1 MKKIDLAVI
10 GGGSAGMAAALGAH
24 AQGIR
29 NILIFERSPSLGG
42 VLRQCIHTGFGIH
55 RFNEDLTGTEYAK
68 REVDAIREADIPF
81 MTDTTVLEITE
92 NRVITAINTSGLVR
106 YEAGAI
112 VLAMGC
118 RERSRGALLIPGSRP
133 AGILSAGT
141 AQRYMNLEG
150 FRVGTGMVIL
160 GSGNIG
166 LIMARQFALEGA
178 VIHAVVEIMPYSN
191 GLTRNLVQC
200 LEDFNIPIFYNTTV
214 TNIEGEGRLRGVTLA
229 KVDECRRPLLGTEW
243 KILCDTLV
251 LSVGLI
257 PENELTLAA
266 GIPLSETS
274 NGAMVEDSLQTGK
287 KGIFACGN
295 VLHVHDLVDFVS
307 LEGERA
313 GTSAARYIRGEVPE
327 GPLYQVREGPG
338 IRGVVPQFIRGKN
351 RETGRKADGEE
362 EILLR
367 FRPSARYE
375 KCRISLRSEEKIIAS
390 RNCSII
396 TPGEMCEIPVDRNQ
410 IRRDVTLEVTSV

>member
-10 GGGSAGMAAALGAH
+10 GGGSAGMAAALSAY

-42 VLRQCIHTGFGIH
+42 VLRQCIHTGFGLH
-55 RFNEDLTGTEYAK
+55 RFHEDLTGTEYAK
-68 REVDAIREADIPF
+68 REVDAIRKAGIAF
-81 MTDTTVLEITE
+81 MTDTTVLEIGE
-92 NRVITAINTSGLVR
+92 NRSITAVNTGGLVR
-106 YEAGAI
+106 YEAGAV

-160 GSGNIG
+160 GSGDIG
-166 LIMARQFALEGA
+166 LIMARQFTLEGA
-178 VIHAVVEIMPYSN
+178 AVHAVAEIMPYSN

-214 TNIEGEGRLRGVTLA
+214 TRVEGRERLSAVTLA
-229 KVDECRRPLLGTEW
+229 EVDERRRPLPGTER
-243 KILCDTLV
+243 KISCDTLV

-274 NGAMVEDSLQTGK
+274 GGALVEDSLQTGK
-287 KGIFACGN
+287 EGVFACGN
-295 VLHVHDLVDFVS
+295 ALHVNDLVDFVS

-313 GTSAARYIRGEVPE
+313 GISAARHIRGEAPE
-327 GPLYQVREGPG
+327 GPLYRVREGPG
-338 IRGVVPQFIRGKN
+338 VRGLVPQFIRGKG
-351 RETGRKADGEE
+351 RETGEK
-362 EILLR
+362 ILLR
-367 FRPSARYE
+367 FRPAARFE
-375 KCRISLRSEEKIIAS
+375 KCRISLRSGEKIIAT
-390 RNCSII
+390 RNCPII
-396 TPGEMCEIPVDRNQ
+396 TPGEICEIPVDRNR
-410 IRRDVTLEVTSV
+410 IRGDLTLEVVRA